1 MGKFTKHLQTATIV
15 RKSKIRY
22 IQFNGKN
29 YELIVDYIMSKN
41 WDNDVLSESSESIII
56 EIDGRRKYVYVG
68 DYVVWDVFSKKL
80 SIMNAEEWKKFS
92 ENFV

>member
-1 MGKFTKHLQTATIV
+1 M
-15 RKSKIRY
+15 Y
-22 IQFNGKN
+22 
-29 YELIVDYIMSKN
+29 KN
-41 WDNDVLSESSESIII
+41 WDNDLLSESSESIII
-56 EIDGRRKYVYVG
+56 EIDGRRKYIYVG

>member
-22 IQFNGKN
+22 IQFDGKN

-41 WDNDVLSESSESIII
+41 WDNDLLSESSESI
-56 EIDGRRKYVYVG
+56 
-68 DYVVWDVFSKKL
+68 
-80 SIMNAEEWKKFS
+80 IMNAEEWKKFS
-92 ENFV
+92 ENLV

>member
-1 MGKFTKHLQTATIV
+1 MGKFTKQLQTATIV

-56 EIDGRRKYVYVG
+56 EIDGRRKYIYVG

>member
-1 MGKFTKHLQTATIV
+1 
-15 RKSKIRY
+15 
-22 IQFNGKN
+22 
-29 YELIVDYIMSKN
+29 MSKN
-41 WDNDVLSESSESIII
+41 WDNDLLSESNESIII
-56 EIDGRRKYVYVG
+56 EIDGRRKYIYVG

>member
-1 MGKFTKHLQTATIV
+1 MGKFTKYLQTATIV

-56 EIDGRRKYVYVG
+56 EIDGRRKYIYVG
-68 DYVVWDVFSKKL
+68 DYVVWDIFSKKL

>member
-56 EIDGRRKYVYVG
+56 EIDGRRKYIYVG
-68 DYVVWDVFSKKL
+68 DYVVSINNKL
-80 SIMNAEEWKKFS
+80 ERIFLN
-92 ENFV
+92 N